1 MTELT
6 AAEMQSINGEG
17 FWDGFRCGAAAAI
30 AIGATFTPE
39 PVSKIALASAW
50 TAAVGTC
57 AIAFF

>member
-6 AAEMQSINGEG
+6 TTQMQSINGEG
-17 FWDGFRCGAAAAI
+17 FWEGFRCGAAASIAI
-30 AIGATFTPE
+30 AATLSPE
-39 PVSKIALASAW
+39 PVSKVALASVW

>member
-6 AAEMQSINGEG
+6 AAQMKSIHGEG
-17 FWDGFRCGAAAAI
+17 FWEGFRCGAAASI
-30 AIGATFTPE
+30 AIGATLSPE